1 MTHSFFH
8 LGNVGGRVCF
18 PCCSIHIPSLGP
30 PTALLLHTHRTSVL
44 QLILQIHLS
53 YNLRVCSHE
62 HSPRLCSPGLEEG
75 SWANASLV
83 YMRLRLTMRL
93 CLLSPWGFLNRYGT
107 WAQEPRR
114 AGGLALGQEQP
125 PEVGSGSAAALGPS
139 TAEFVHLP
147 SRVPLV
153 T

>member
-8 LGNVGGRVCF
+8 LGSVCF
-18 PCCSIHIPSLGP
+18 PCCSVHIPLLGT
-30 PTALLLHTHRTSVL
+30 PTALPLHTHRTSVL
-44 QLILQIHLS
+44 QRSLQIHLS
-53 YNLRVCSHE
+53 YDLRVCSRE

-75 SWANASLV
+75 SWANASFV
-83 YMRLRLTMRL
+83 CMRLRLTMRQ

-107 WAQEPRR
+107 WAQEPQR
-114 AGGLALGQEQP
+114 AGDLALGQEQP

-147 SRVPLV
+147 SPVPLV